1 MGQASGVRRRVPVGK
16 LRPGD
21 HACLLF
27 ASEEERVSVL
37 RGFLTGGLWAAHKIL
52 YLVGRD
58 GPYSAHE
65 LMRRHQIADAAVGA
79 RGQVEIVDVAQLCP
93 DSGQFDTDLMRSRL
107 RTACDRARLQGYRTL
122 RIAGDPGGA
131 PPHDAYDR
139 DRLLRY
145 EALLAEEFRT
155 QDTLTVCQY
164 DLRRCDDEAADAVES
179 AHPWSVEVD
188 PLVQTAELIVVRTYR
203 PPGLRIEGVVDA
215 AAHRHL
221 REALQTIA
229 AVRGDVRLDMS
240 RVEFL
245 DLGGLR
251 LLMAFARARA
261 ARHYSVE
268 LTALPP
274 HLLQVI
280 TLVGWDRT
288 PGLRLAATHAC

>member
-1 MGQASGVRRRVPVGK
+1 MAQANGVRRRVPVGK

-37 RGFLTGGLWAAHKIL
+37 RDFLTGGLRDAHKIL
-52 YLVGRD
+52 YLAGRD
-58 GPYSAHE
+58 GPYSARE
-65 LMRRHQIADAAVGA
+65 LMGRHQIADAATGA
-79 RGQVEIVDVAQLCP
+79 RGQVEIVSSAQLCP
-93 DSGQFDTDLMRSRL
+93 DDGQLDTELMRSRL
-107 RTACDRARLQGYRTL
+107 HAACDRARSQGYRTL

-131 PPHDAYDR
+131 PHDAYDPG
-139 DRLLRY
+139 RLLRY

-155 QDTLTVCQY
+155 KDTLTVCQY

-188 PLVQTAELIVVRTYR
+188 PLVQTAELVVVRTYR
-203 PPGLRIEGVVDA
+203 PPGLRIEGIVDA
-215 AAHRHL
+215 AAHRHM
-221 REALQTIA
+221 REALQTVA
-229 AVRGDVRLDMS
+229 AVRGDVRLDMA

-268 LTALPP
+268 LTGLLP

-280 TLVGWDRT
+280 TLIGWDRT
-288 PGLRLAATHAC
+288 PGLRLAATTHA

>member
-1 MGQASGVRRRVPVGK
+1 MAQADGVRRRVPVGK

-27 ASEEERVSVL
+27 ASEEERACVL
-37 RGFLTGGLWAAHKIL
+37 RGFLIGGLRATHKIL
-52 YLVGRD
+52 YLAGHD
-58 GPYSAHE
+58 GPHSAGE
-65 LMRRHQIADAAVGA
+65 LMGRHQISESAIGA
-79 RGQVEIVDVAQLCP
+79 GGQVEIVDAAQPCP
-93 DSGQFDTDLMRSRL
+93 DDRQLDLDMMLGRL
-107 RTACDRARLQGYRTL
+107 RKACDRARSQGYRTL

-131 PPHDAYDR
+131 PYDAYDLG
-139 DRLLRY
+139 RLLRY
-145 EALLAEEFRT
+145 EALLAGEFRT
-155 QDTLTVCQY
+155 RDTLTVCQY

-188 PLVQTAELIVVRTYR
+188 PLVQTAELVIVRTYR
-203 PPGLRIEGVVDA
+203 PQGLRIEGVVDA
-215 AAHRHL
+215 AAHRHI
-221 REALQTIA
+221 REALQTVA
-229 AVRGDVRLDMS
+229 AVRGDVRLEMS

-261 ARHYSVE
+261 ARHYCVE
-268 LTALPP
+268 LTGLMP

-280 TLVGWDRT
+280 TLIGWDST